1 VSCVCAFAAEAKN
14 SLSATER
21 EMDGDLI
28 NSHYNRGA
36 RGFPC
41 VFVCFV
47 ISLAFYARSLQQ
59 LVRMGVAGAPLRSA
73 KRVRVRF

>member
-1 VSCVCAFAAEAKN
+1 MCEFAAGAKN

-28 NSHYNRGA
+28 NSHYNVRA

-47 ISLAFYARSLQQ
+47 ISLAFYAHSLQQ
-59 LVRMGVAGAPLRSA
+59 LVRMGVVLLRFGRLE
-73 KRVRVRF
+73 RVRVRF